1 MHVKRII
8 VSGFKALRSFDME
21 LGDHLNIIVGDNE
34 TGKTTVL
41 EAVGLV
47 LSGQMAGRSVLYD
60 LDPYYF
66 NTGMAAE
73 YFALIRGG
81 GNPLPPQVLIE
92 AYLDDDGTDE
102 LTRFRG
108 TNNTRG
114 EDCPGLSMSI
124 LLNQDLA
131 DDFKAYVSN
140 VKNAEIIPVEF
151 FTVQWRSFAGNSVT
165 ARTLPFRATVIDTSL
180 VRAYFG
186 PNKYLA
192 QIITECLKD
201 DKQRISLSAAYR
213 RLKHAF
219 LGEPGIK
226 EINDYLME
234 KKGDITGKALTLSL
248 DMSARSTWES
258 SITAHLDDV
267 PFSDVGKGEQSRVQ
281 MKLAIEAATDS
292 SVLLVEEPE
301 NHLSHSNMSRLIDEI
316 SRKAAGRQILI
327 TTHSSF
333 VLNKLGLDR
342 VKLLSSHGVLTLTAL
357 SSPTTHY
364 FMKLPGYDTLRLLL
378 SARTILVEGPS
389 DELIV
394 QKAYREAHGRLP
406 LEDGVDVIAVGAL
419 AFKRFLEIGAK
430 LKLRMCVVTDND
442 GDVAALREKYKD
454 YLNAQHPTITICFDE
469 DETCTTLEPQ
479 LLKAN
484 SRAILNRVFGTAHA
498 SDEDLLAYMK
508 RNKTDCALKV
518 LTTIE
523 ALGTPDYIRRAIQT

>member
-8 VSGFKALRSFDME
+8 VSGFKALGSFEME
-21 LGDHLNIIVGDNE
+21 LGENLNVIVGDNE

-66 NTGMAAE
+66 NTGMAVE
-73 YFALIRGG
+73 YFTRLRRGE
-81 GNPLPPQVLIE
+81 NPPLPQILIE
-92 AYLDDDGTDE
+92 AYLDDNSTGE
-102 LTRFRG
+102 LARLKG

-114 EDCPGLSMSI
+114 EDCPGLSMAI
-124 LLNQDLA
+124 VLNQDLA
-131 DDFKAYVSN
+131 DDFKSYVSN
-140 VKNAEIIPVEF
+140 VRNAELIPVEF

-180 VRAYFG
+180 FRAYFG

-192 QIITECLKD
+192 QIIAECLKD
-201 DKQRISLSAAYR
+201 DKQRISLAAAYR
-213 RLKHAF
+213 QLKHAF
-219 LGEPGIK
+219 MGEPGIK
-226 EINDYLME
+226 EINDYLMQ

-281 MKLAIEAATDS
+281 MKLAIEAATAS

-342 VKLLSSHGVLTLTAL
+342 VKLLSTYRVLTLSAL
-357 SSPTTHY
+357 SSPTTDY

-394 QKAYREAHGRLP
+394 QRAYRATHGMLP
-406 LEDGVDVIAVGAL
+406 LEDGVDVIAVGSL
-419 AFKRFLEIGAK
+419 AFKRFLEIGAM
-430 LKLRMCVVTDND
+430 LKLQMCVVTDND

-454 YLNAQHPTITICFDE
+454 YLGGQHPTITICFDE
-469 DETCTTLEPQ
+469 DENCTTLEPQ

-484 SRAILNRVFGTAHA
+484 SLATLNEVFGTTHA
-498 SDEDLLAYMK
+498 TGKALLEYMK

-518 LTTIE
+518 LTTTE
-523 ALGTPDYIRRAIQT
+523 ALSFPEYIRRAIQA

>member
-21 LGDHLNIIVGDNE
+21 LGQNLNIIVGDNE

-41 EAVGLV
+41 EAVALV
-47 LSGQMAGRSVLYD
+47 LSGQMEGRSVLYD

-66 NTGMAAE
+66 NTAMAAE
-73 YFALIRGG
+73 YFALLRTGA
-81 GNPLPPQVLIE
+81 NPAPPQILIE
-92 AYLDDDGTDE
+92 AYLDDDGTNE
-102 LTRFRG
+102 LARLKG

-114 EDCPGLSMSI
+114 EDCPGLSLAI
-124 LLNQDLA
+124 LLNVDLA
-131 DDFKAYVSN
+131 DDFKAYVGN
-140 VKNAEIIPVEF
+140 VKHADLIPVEF
-151 FTVQWRSFAGNSVT
+151 FTVEWRSFAGNSVA

-192 QIITECLKD
+192 QIIAECLKD
-201 DKQRISLSAAYR
+201 EKQRISLAAAYR
-213 RLKHAF
+213 QLKHSF
-219 LGEPGIK
+219 MDEPGIK
-226 EINDYLME
+226 EINDYLMQ

-342 VKLLSSHGVLTLTAL
+342 VKLLSSHGVLTLKDL
-357 SSPTTHY
+357 SSPTTNY

-394 QKAYREAHGRLP
+394 QKAYREVHGKLP
-406 LEDGVDVIAVGAL
+406 LDDGVDVIAVGSL
-419 AFKRFLEIGAK
+419 AFKRFLEIGAM
-430 LKLRMCVVTDND
+430 LKQRMCVVTDND

-454 YLNAQHPTITICFDE
+454 YLGGQHPTITICFDE
-469 DETCTTLEPQ
+469 DETCNTLEPQ

-484 SRAILNRVFGTAHA
+484 PRVKLNEVFGTTHRT
-498 SDEDLLAYMK
+498 DEALLAYMK
-508 RNKTDCALKV
+508 NNKTDCALKV
-518 LTTIE
+518 LTTTE
-523 ALGTPDYIRRAIQT
+523 ALSFPEYIRRATQA